1 MTSTIIREKLHNFID
16 TADDKKVEAFFSF
29 IEGELTEQAQTS
41 SLATQK
47 KMDIMKEASKDP
59 LFLADLNEI
68 SDDFVFVDNENI

>member
-29 IEGELTEQAQTS
+29 IEGELTEQSQTS

-59 LFLADLNEI
+59 LFFADLNEI